1 MVGHLTAW
9 RMLFTKAQLKPW
21 ETVLVFGIGGGV
33 SLAALQLARAM
44 GAKVIVTAGAAGICR
59 VIVERFL
66 NEGAKIATCDIDAA
80 ALKSLP
86 ELALAD

>member
-1 MVGHLTAW
+1 MDLG
-9 RMLFTKAQLKPW
+9 
-21 ETVLVFGIGGGV
+21 
-33 SLAALQLARAM
+33 LQ
-44 GAKVIVTAGAAGICR
+44 GTKVIVTAGAAGIGR